1 MADTTAVIDVRA
13 NTTQFRKQMT
23 AVSASMYAA
32 GGAASRFGTVA
43 RGVLTPL
50 SASLTAVAISAK
62 AMATVVHRSS
72 TLFIE
77 FNDTLA
83 RTGAILGESG
93 EGMKELEGKIREVG
107 ATTRFTASQVG
118 EAANALAIAG
128 VSAEEMISQG
138 ALENLVK
145 FAIAGGVDIQT
156 ATNIGI
162 AGVKAFGMEMSELG
176 FVSDVLT
183 RTFTRSNVNIISL
196 GEGMKFLAPVAHAA
210 GVGIE
215 EAAAA
220 VGALG
225 NAGLRGTI
233 AGTGMRMAIN
243 KLLKPTFDSQKAIN
257 DLGLTIQVLSPTGEA
272 AKQTLSGVA
281 TQLDRTKVES
291 SALTAELKILNG
303 QMNDLSIE
311 QKANTLAIEQ
321 IRARASRSNRELTDM
336 EVAQIERLTE
346 TNDTLRLSEMELDL
360 ERMKKQRSLAVVAE
374 QEKALEDQ
382 SKTLTKTIEQQ
393 ATGITSLGDVLDQL
407 AANSATTTQILEIF
421 GVRGG
426 TAVSA
431 LLSQREAFHELVKE
445 NENAANATKEYTDSL
460 QQIVEDGGSAKET
473 LLLFVSAIQE
483 GMLDV
488 GRPFVI
494 MLTEMAILFK
504 EDIQQ
509 ALRDN
514 VPMFKELGLSIM
526 GAMKIIVPM
535 VLDMLPSM
543 IQALKAIVPIIVVL
557 AGAFRILMAILSPVL
572 QLLSGIGQMI
582 QGLVI
587 GFMAVAEGLK
597 ALVGQ
602 GSFSKAADLGKEAGR
617 QFAVG
622 FKDAAIGGAI
632 TAVGFGGGA
641 AVGLSRTIAGRAM
654 GTTGERVLTGS
665 LLGAG
670 GIVSDQFNNPLS
682 GGIQARFA
690 EGGFVNGPTVGLVG
704 EEGPE
709 VVIPLGAGKERRRD
723 ALAASAGLGGMEV
736 SIGDIVING
745 GSNLSIAEVRA
756 LMSSEMPRILR
767 QELLRGTRGVI

>member
-1 MADTTAVIDVRA
+1 MADTTASIRVLAD
-13 NTTQFRKQMT
+13 TTQFRKAMT
-23 AVSASMYAA
+23 GVSASMYAA
-32 GGAASRFGTVA
+32 GGAASRFGTIT

-62 AMATVVHRSS
+62 GMSTVIMKSA

-93 EGMKELEGKIREVG
+93 EGMKALETEIRSVG
-107 ATTRFTASQVG
+107 ATTRFTAAQVG

-128 VSAEEMISQG
+128 VSAEEMISDK

-162 AGVKAFGMEMSELG
+162 AGVKAFGMEMSQLS

-210 GVGIE
+210 GIGIE

-257 DLGLTIQVLSPTGEA
+257 SLGLSIQVLSPAGEN
-272 AKQTLSGVA
+272 AKNTLSAVA
-281 TQLDRTKVES
+281 SQLDRTKMES
-291 SALTAELKILNG
+291 SSLTDELKMLNG
-303 QMNDLSIE
+303 QMNDLSID
-311 QKANTLAIEQ
+311 QKSNTLAIEQ
-321 IRARASRSNRELTDM
+321 IRARAARSNRELTDM
-336 EVAQIERLTE
+336 EMAQVERLTK
-346 TNDTLRLSEMELDL
+346 TNDSLRLSEMELDV
-360 ERMKKQRSLAVVAE
+360 ERMKKQRSLNLVVE
-374 QEKALEDQ
+374 QEKSLESQ
-382 SKTLTKTIEQQ
+382 SKSLTKTVEQQ
-393 ATGITSLGDVLDQL
+393 TTGITSLGDVLDQL
-407 AANSATTTQILEIF
+407 ANASATTTQILEIF

-426 TAVSA
+426 TAVAA
-431 LLSQREAFHELVKE
+431 LLSQREAFHELV
-445 NENAANATKEYTDSL
+445 NENKNATDATKDYTDSL

-473 LLLFVSAIQE
+473 LLLFVSAVQE

-504 EDIQQ
+504 DDIQQ
-509 ALRDN
+509 ALKANMPLFR
-514 VPMFKELGLSIM
+514 ELGLSIM

-543 IQALKAIVPIIVVL
+543 IQALKAIVPIVVVL

-572 QLLSGIGQMI
+572 QLLSGIGMMI
-582 QGLVI
+582 QGLVL
-587 GFMAVAEGLK
+587 GFAAVAEGLK
-597 ALVGQ
+597 AMVGQ
-602 GSFSKAADLGKEAGR
+602 GSISKAVEMGKEAGS

-632 TAVGFGGGA
+632 VGASMFTGGAVGAGA
-641 AVGLSRTIAGRAM
+641 GIASAAAGQAAGRA
-654 GTTGERVLTGS
+654 TTGLV
-665 LLGAG
+665 LGAG
-670 GIVSDQFNNPLS
+670 GFASDQFNNPLS
-682 GGIQARFA
+682 GGIQERFA
-690 EGGFVNGPTVGLVG
+690 QGGFVNGPTVGLVG

>member
-13 NTTQFRKQMT
+13 NTTQFRKAMT
-23 AVSASMYAA
+23 GVSASMYAA
-32 GGAASRFGTVA
+32 GGAASRFGTIA

-50 SASLTAVAISAK
+50 SASLTVVALSAK
-62 AMATVVHRSS
+62 AMATVISRSA
-72 TLFIE
+72 TLFVG

-83 RTGAILGESG
+83 RTGAILGVSAQG
-93 EGMKELEGKIREVG
+93 IRALETEIRKVG
-107 ATTRFTASQVG
+107 STTRFTAEQVG

-128 VSAEEMISQG
+128 VSAEEMISDK

-162 AGVKAFGMEMSELG
+162 AGVKAFGMEMNQLS

-210 GVGIE
+210 GIGIE

-220 VGALG
+220 IGALG
-225 NAGLRGTI
+225 NAGLRGTV

-257 DLGLTIQVLSPTGEA
+257 DLGLTIQVLSPAGEN
-272 AKQTLSGVA
+272 AKNTLVGVA
-281 TQLDRTKVES
+281 AQLSRTKTES
-291 SALTAELKILNG
+291 SSLSDELKMLNG

-346 TNDTLRLSEMELDL
+346 TNDSLRLSEMSLDL
-360 ERMKKQRSLAVVAE
+360 ERMKKQRSLNLVME
-374 QEKALEDQ
+374 EEKSLDEQ

-393 ATGITSLGDVLDQL
+393 TTGITSLGDVLDQL
-407 AANSATTTQILEIF
+407 ASAGATTTQVLEIF

-426 TAVSA
+426 TTVAA
-431 LLSQREAFHELVKE
+431 LLSQREAFHELVLE
-445 NENAANATKEYTDSL
+445 NENALDATKEYTASL
-460 QQIVEDGGSAKET
+460 QQQVEAGGSAKES
-473 LLLFVSAIQE
+473 LLLLVSAIQE
-483 GMLDV
+483 GMLEV

-494 MLTEMAILFK
+494 MLTELAVLFK

-509 ALRDN
+509 ALKAN
-514 VPMFKELGLSIM
+514 APLFKELALSIM

-543 IQALKAIVPIIVVL
+543 IQALKAIVPIVVVL

-602 GSFSKAADLGKEAGR
+602 GSFSEAADLGKEAGR

-632 TAVGFGGGA
+632 VGASIATGGTIGA
-641 AVGLSRTIAGRAM
+641 GVGIASATGGMIAGRITTAAM
-654 GTTGERVLTGS
+654 M
-665 LLGAG
+665 GAG
-670 GIVSDQFNNPLS
+670 GIALDQINNPLS
-682 GGIQARFA
+682 GGIQAQFA
-690 EGGFVNGPTVGLVG
+690 NGGLVNGPTVALVG
-704 EEGPE
+704 EAGPE

-756 LMSSEMPRILR
+756 LMSNEMPRIIR
-767 QELLRGTRGVI
+767 QELLRGARGVI